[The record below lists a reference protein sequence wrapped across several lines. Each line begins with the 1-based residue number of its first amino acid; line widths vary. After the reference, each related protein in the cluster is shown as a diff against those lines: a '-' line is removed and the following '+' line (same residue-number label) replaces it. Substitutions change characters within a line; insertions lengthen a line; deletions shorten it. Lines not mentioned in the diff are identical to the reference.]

1 MATTYRT
8 KYSLSF
14 SDVKG
19 NERTL
24 EILSK
29 NYFGTVTQMV
39 AGDEPV
45 TIAWENDDDFYTPI
59 IGSTCTINLYVTEN
73 TSYDEF
79 QVFDERQYKVRLS
92 SGSGTSGTVVDT
104 LWEAETEL
112 WNEANNLWDSSGDV
126 DIYWEGWLVSDA
138 YREQF
143 ISTPYILTL
152 KAIDGLGTLDSFE
165 QPDGEILLDGTGA
178 INTGLQTNF
187 DSAFS
192 YVYKILQN
200 LDLNFDIYIQNKI
213 RSTTASPDLTLLH
226 DILLNEFSLM
236 DDFSKRNAKEVLENI
251 LRIINARI
259 FQSNGSWYII
269 SNSNYYDEAIVPV
282 QTTTQSPLIPTVET
296 LAPTNPT
303 SSSMT
308 LNGNVTSD
316 NGLGIIERGFYFGT
330 SSNYL
335 NNTPKIT
342 VAGTTG
348 TFNSAKT
355 GLSSGTRYYITAY
368 AVNSAGEGVGATV
381 DKVAQPT
388 TTLATTSGAPVFDNT
403 KTKIS
408 EVTGTAMKLDA
419 SISSNGG
426 TALTQRGFYF
436 GTTQTITPANKNI
449 VSGTSLGD
457 YTLTKTFTFSA
468 TGTLYYM
475 IPYATNG
482 VATAYGT
489 VQGMY
494 SHNVHLC
501 RRVSDNTVFDAQYN
515 TSFAVGGNVTLS
527 NSGSTCY
534 IVVGS
539 KYVSNP
545 STVSALPTISGSCA
559 TTQVPATTV
568 APATTT
574 TKAPVTTSTT
584 VFPNANIYVVRRL
597 SDGFERFVVKNAS
610 FAINSNVILSVDAS
624 NCYKI
629 ISDEVAGSTS
639 GLPTIASVCNITTTT
654 SAVTTTPP
662 LTHFM
667 HYRDCATGG
676 MDQLISVGNT
686 NSNFPEIIKNSSNE
700 CFFKYQQTQETSSEW
715 VTRDYTTGFSDCA
728 ACQGITTTA
737 APTTSTTAPPTV
749 YYKKYITCGEP
760 TGAVRKVS
768 NTTNS
773 FPNVIKDN
781 NECFEAQSGN
791 ISVGPDGAVGN
802 FTSYANCTACNAVAT
817 TTQAFTTTVQQC
829 SAVQVFASTTSQT
842 DACCN
847 VTTLTT
853 FYITASSLANATIV
867 YKASD
872 CSRTV
877 DPGTYF
883 TDDGQTY
890 YFWSGSTLTNT
901 NCPACP

>member
-1 MATTYRT
+1 M
-8 KYSLSF
+8 
-14 SDVKG
+14 
-19 NERTL
+19 
-24 EILSK
+24 
-29 NYFGTVTQMV
+29 
-39 AGDEPV
+39 
-45 TIAWENDDDFYTPI
+45 
-59 IGSTCTINLYVTEN
+59 
-73 TSYDEF
+73 
-79 QVFDERQYKVRLS
+79 
-92 SGSGTSGTVVDT
+92 
-104 LWEAETEL
+104 
-112 WNEANNLWDSSGDV
+112 
-126 DIYWEGWLVSDA
+126 
-138 YREQF
+138 
-143 ISTPYILTL
+143 
-152 KAIDGLGTLDSFE
+152 
-165 QPDGEILLDGTGA
+165 
-178 INTGLQTNF
+178 
-187 DSAFS
+187 
-192 YVYKILQN
+192 
-200 LDLNFDIYIQNKI
+200 
-213 RSTTASPDLTLLH
+213 
-226 DILLNEFSLM
+226 
-236 DDFSKRNAKEVLENI
+236 
-251 LRIINARI
+251 
-259 FQSNGSWYII
+259 
-269 SNSNYYDEAIVPV
+269 
-282 QTTTQSPLIPTVET
+282 
-296 LAPTNPT
+296 
-303 SSSMT
+303 
-308 LNGNVTSD
+308 
-316 NGLGIIERGFYFGT
+316 
-330 SSNYL
+330 
-335 NNTPKIT
+335 
-342 VAGTTG
+342 
-348 TFNSAKT
+348 
-355 GLSSGTRYYITAY
+355 
-368 AVNSAGEGVGATV
+368 
-381 DKVAQPT
+381 
-388 TTLATTSGAPVFDNT
+388 
-403 KTKIS
+403 
-408 EVTGTAMKLDA
+408 
-419 SISSNGG
+419 
-426 TALTQRGFYF
+426 
-436 GTTQTITPANKNI
+436 
-449 VSGTSLGD
+449 
-457 YTLTKTFTFSA
+457 
-468 TGTLYYM
+468 
-475 IPYATNG
+475 
-482 VATAYGT
+482 
-489 VQGMY
+489 
-494 SHNVHLC
+494 
-501 RRVSDNTVFDAQYN
+501 
-515 TSFAVGGNVTLS
+515 
-527 NSGSTCY
+527 
-534 IVVGS
+534 GS

-872 CSRTV
+872 CSKTV